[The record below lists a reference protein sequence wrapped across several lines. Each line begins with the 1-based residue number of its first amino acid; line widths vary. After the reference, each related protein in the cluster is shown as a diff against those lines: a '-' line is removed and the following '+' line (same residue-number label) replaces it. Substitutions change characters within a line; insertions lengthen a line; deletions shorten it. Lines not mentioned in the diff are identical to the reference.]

1 MDWPKIVIAMHSDI
15 AKAIDLI
22 EQRIQALQNIRA
34 QLVQEFTGAEEA
46 KSNLPKDTPAVVLP
60 PRMTRHNHPRNG
72 GTRKDQVAHFI
83 RQNGPSLRTQIIEGT
98 QIPVGTI
105 AYCLNDKTRFQQR
118 KDGKWDL
125 MKTGE

>member
-1 MDWPKIVIAMHSDI
+1 MHTDI

-34 QLVQEFTGAEEA
+34 QLVQEFGGAEEA
-46 KSNLPKDTPAVVLP
+46 KSKLPKDTPAVVLP
-60 PRMTRHNHPRNG
+60 PRMPPRNHSRNG
-72 GTRKDQVAHFI
+72 ATRKDQVADFI
-83 RQNGPSLRTQIIEGT
+83 RQNGPSLRAQIIKGT